1 MQSFPDQMMEETQK
15 QCSQS
20 VEDESLKSN
29 IDTTVEIDLTFW
41 TPIHLA
47 VWQMKR
53 TSIDRRTSEL
63 PPAWGVLCC
72 VFSKHARVASMKW
85 CGHIVHRIVSHAIWL
100 ENFCQTSYAFLSDVH
115 PWCRWR
121 SHDMCGLHSEG
132 KCNHDDYLASLQRSS
147 RAEVERDTVVV
158 QRIPPLYL
166 YLRRKM
172 RRTICSIG

>member
-63 PPAWGVLCC
+63 PP
-72 VFSKHARVASMKW
+72 
-85 CGHIVHRIVSHAIWL
+85 
-100 ENFCQTSYAFLSDVH
+100 
-115 PWCRWR
+115 P
-121 SHDMCGLHSEG
+121 
-132 KCNHDDYLASLQRSS
+132 
-147 RAEVERDTVVV
+147 
-158 QRIPPLYL
+158 
-166 YLRRKM
+166 
-172 RRTICSIG
+172 